1 MGETRIGGGRA
12 LKDFVQRSKG
22 GAQHYLTVKV
32 KHRQAHVLAEC
43 RGHGN
48 KLDVEQLMR
57 KGSKK
62 SGQGMDARA
71 GWLGSFQ
78 GRDSWECAH
87 VGTLLTF
94 ACSLSTHPVHD
105 EKQRARIVGVRNG
118 LSVLGAVICVRR
130 QRGKN
135 DTSN

>member
-12 LKDFVQRSKG
+12 TERLCAKEQRRCST
-22 GAQHYLTVKV
+22 LLDRKV

-57 KGSKK
+57 KGSKN

-71 GWLGSFQ
+71 GWLGSFR

-94 ACSLSTHPVHD
+94 ACTLSTHVVHD